1 MRTLGLTQCVGIVL
15 FSISLLTLAQP
26 PEGKGK
32 PAHAGPS
39 PFIQFPVP
47 QNSVGVMHSNSRHGH
62 AAAGGVAGKRVDLP
76 ALPLATNSFPTVEKK
91 PPVVPE
97 CGAR

>member
-1 MRTLGLTQCVGIVL
+1 M
-15 FSISLLTLAQP
+15 SIDALAQP

-47 QNSVGVMHSNSRHGH
+47 QNSVGRLHSHKVH
-62 AAAGGVAGKRVDLP
+62 ETGKRASLLVPLP
-76 ALPLATNSFPTVEKK
+76 MPTHAFPTAQTQ
-91 PPVVPE
+91 PAAPE